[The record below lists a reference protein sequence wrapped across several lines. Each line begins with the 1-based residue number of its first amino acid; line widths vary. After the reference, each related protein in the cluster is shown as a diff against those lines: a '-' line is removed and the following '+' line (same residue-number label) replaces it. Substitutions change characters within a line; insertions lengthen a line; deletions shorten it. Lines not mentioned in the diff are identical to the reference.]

1 MVASLAL
8 SPLSTQLS
16 IAQGTQSNSSSNIN
30 YPIAEHLM
38 QMVSELKLSS
48 QETELIKKKLSLHK
62 NDYELITSKIKKTKN
77 ELLQLPAN
85 ATEYGILF
93 ISLGFFGI
101 IALFS
106 KSSFRIAPS
115 ILFGLFLVLA
125 SIAHWSQLENHILP
139 MLSRHYLVI
148 IFDILTSV
156 VLFYHAWK
164 LKSLGL
170 LDNLVYTEVNSS
182 Y

>member
-1 MVASLAL
+1 MRFVLL
-8 SPLSTQLS
+8 L
-16 IAQGTQSNSSSNIN
+16 GW
-30 YPIAEHLM
+30 
-38 QMVSELKLSS
+38 ELFLG
-48 QETELIKKKLSLHK
+48 L
-62 NDYELITSKIKKTKN
+62 N
-77 ELLQLPAN
+77 LL
-85 ATEYGILF
+85 LF
-93 ISLGFFGI
+93 ISPFALAIVHDGFFSKRRKKHQLLWLSATYFMVVNVILKSLLEGFARIFFGI

-115 ILFGLFLVLA
+115 ILFGLFLLLA
-125 SIAHWSQLENHILP
+125 SIVHWSQLENHILP

-156 VLFYHAWK
+156 VLFYHAWR

>member
-1 MVASLAL
+1 MVVNVILKSLLEGFARIFFGNL
-8 SPLSTQLS
+8 SAGFESFS
-16 IAQGTQSNSSSNIN
+16 YS
-30 YPIAEHLM
+30 PIF
-38 QMVSELKLSS
+38 
-48 QETELIKKKLSLHK
+48 
-62 NDYELITSKIKKTKN
+62 
-77 ELLQLPAN
+77 
-85 ATEYGILF
+85 TEYGILF

-115 ILFGLFLVLA
+115 ILFGLFLLLA
-125 SIAHWSQLENHILP
+125 SIVHWSQLENHILP

-156 VLFYHAWK
+156 VLFYHAWR